1 MIASPSNPTENAS
14 SPTPTAAAANVMT
27 PISRT
32 CSPFS
37 TVTEAAMIFRD
48 ENTDMVPIVDGGK
61 LVGVIVDRDVAL
73 AVPDVPDLGQ
83 QPVTSVMAGNVPTVA
98 ADAGLEEVAQALA
111 ETNARWALVLDAEGS
126 LVGYIPREELIRR
139 APIEAALVP
148 ASDHAPPEP
157 EVAQS

>member
-1 MIASPSNPTENAS
+1 MIASPSNPVENAS
-14 SPTPTAAAANVMT
+14 SPTTPTAAAADVMT
-27 PISRT
+27 PFSRT

-48 ENTDMVPIVDGGK
+48 ENTDMIPIVDAGK

-83 QPVTSVMAGNVPTVA
+83 QPVTSVMAKNVPTVA
-98 ADAGLEEVAQALA
+98 ADAGLDEVARALA
-111 ETNARWALVLDAEGS
+111 ETGARWALVVDAEGS
-126 LVGYIPREELIRR
+126 LLGYVPRDELARR

-148 ASDHAPPEP
+148 ANDLEPPE
-157 EVAQS
+157 VSQS